1 MTSSSASPAPRRVVL
16 KISGESM
23 CTEGSHGI
31 DPAAAAEI
39 AAEIRPA
46 ADTSVQIA
54 IVIGGGNICR
64 GQQLAEAGLHR
75 AVCDHM
81 GMLATVINALALQDA
96 LEKLGLDVRVQTAI
110 PMSDVA
116 EPYIRRRC
124 MAHLERGKICILA
137 AGTGNPFFSTDT
149 AAVLRAREISAD
161 ILLKATKV
169 DGVYDDDPHRNRDAK
184 LFETL
189 TAKDALERKLRV
201 MDLTALTMAIDGG
214 LPIRVFN
221 LRTPDNIRRAVL
233 GEHVGTLVTPAKR
246 RP

>member
-1 MTSSSASPAPRRVVL
+1 MTDSAAYRRVVL
-16 KISGESM
+16 KISGESL
-23 CTEGSHGI
+23 CAEGGQGI
-31 DPAAAAEI
+31 DPVAAAAI

-46 ADTSVQIA
+46 YETGVQLA
-54 IVIGGGNICR
+54 VVIGGGNICR
-64 GQQLAEAGLHR
+64 GQELAKAGLLR

-110 PMSDVA
+110 PMADVA

-124 MAHLERGKICILA
+124 MAHLDSGKVCILA

-149 AAVLRAREISAD
+149 AAVLRAREIGANA
-161 ILLKATKV
+161 LLKATKV
-169 DGVYDDDPHRNRDAK
+169 DYVYDSDPQENPDAK
-184 LFETL
+184 RFEEIS
-189 TAKDALERKLRV
+189 AEEALERKLRV

-214 LPIRVFN
+214 LPILVFN

-233 GEHVGTLVTPAKR
+233 GGHVGTRVTPSR
-246 RP
+246 RSP